1 MAVDILLVEDNPDYV
16 DLILHLFR
24 ELRVADRVH
33 VARDGAE
40 ALALLA
46 GDAPTLDPKVVL
58 LDVTLPRIGGLD
70 VLARLKSDPRTQAIP
85 VVMMSA
91 ADGAPEVAESYR
103 LGANS
108 FLLKPVDFDA
118 LRRSI
123 AAAVA
128 YWTGVNVTVSKATS

>member
-1 MAVDILLVEDNPDYV
+1 MAADILLVEDNLDYV

-24 ELRVADRVH
+24 ELGVADRVH

-40 ALALLA
+40 ALALLT
-46 GDAPTLDPKVVL
+46 GDAPTLHPRVVL

-70 VLARLKSDPRTQAIP
+70 VLARLKGDPRTQAIP
-85 VVMMSA
+85 IVMMSA
-91 ADGAPEVAESYR
+91 ADGGPEVAESYR

-118 LRRSI
+118 LRRTVGR
-123 AAAVA
+123 AVA
-128 YWTGVNVTVSKATS
+128 YWTSLNVTAARAG

>member
-1 MAVDILLVEDNPDYV
+1 MAADILLVEDNPDYV

-24 ELRVADRVH
+24 ELGVADRVH

-40 ALALLA
+40 ALTLLT
-46 GDAPTLDPKVVL
+46 GDAPAVNPKVIL

-70 VLARLKSDPRTQAIP
+70 VLARLKADRRTQPIP

-91 ADGAPEVAESYR
+91 ADGGPEVMESYR

-118 LRRSI
+118 LRRTVGR
-123 AAAVA
+123 AVA
-128 YWTGVNVTVSKATS
+128 YWTGVNVTAPQASA